1 MMIKEIHNVNI
12 RDLRIEDNY
21 LDETAIVIEFTSRQQ
36 LEIYINDCI
45 IQLNQWIP
53 DEDQSLELDHLNY
66 EDDGPNRLALFE
78 LEDFGIKQ
86 KEDNNE

>member
-1 MMIKEIHNVNI
+1 MNKEIHNENI

-21 LDETAIVIEFTSRQQ
+21 LDETAIVIELSSRQQ
-36 LEIYINDCI
+36 LEIYINDSI

-53 DEDQSLELDHLNY
+53 DEDQSLELDHLVY

-86 KEDNNE
+86 KEENNE

>member
-1 MMIKEIHNVNI
+1 MIKEIQNENI

-21 LDETAIVIEFTSRQQ
+21 SDETAIVIEFASRQQ
-36 LEIYINDCI
+36 LEIYINDSI

-53 DEDQSLELDHLNY
+53 DEDQSLELDHLVY

-78 LEDFGIKQ
+78 LENFGIKLS
-86 KEDNNE
+86 EENNE

>member
-21 LDETAIVIEFTSRQQ
+21 LDETAIVIELSSRQQ
-36 LEIYINDCI
+36 LEIYINDSI

-53 DEDQSLELDHLNY
+53 DEDQSLELDHLVY

-78 LEDFGIKQ
+78 LVDFGIKQ
-86 KEDNNE
+86 KEENNE

>member
-53 DEDQSLELDHLNY
+53 DEDQSLGLDHLVY

>member
-1 MMIKEIHNVNI
+1 MNKEIHNENI

-21 LDETAIVIEFTSRQQ
+21 SDETAIVIELSSRQQ
-36 LEIYINDCI
+36 LEIYINDSI

-53 DEDQSLELDHLNY
+53 DEDQSLELDHLVY

-86 KEDNNE
+86 KEENNE

>member
-1 MMIKEIHNVNI
+1 MIKEIHNKKI
-12 RDLRIEDNY
+12 RDLRIEENY
-21 LDETAIVIEFTSRQQ
+21 LDETAIVIELSSRQQ
-36 LEIYINDCI
+36 LEIYINDSI

-53 DEDQSLELDHLNY
+53 DEDQSLELDHLVY

>member
-1 MMIKEIHNVNI
+1 MIKEIHNINI

-21 LDETAIVIEFTSRQQ
+21 LDETAIVIEFASRQQ
-36 LEIYINDCI
+36 LEIYINDSI
-45 IQLNQWIP
+45 IQVNQWIP
-53 DEDQSLELDHLNY
+53 DEDQSLELDHLVY

-86 KEDNNE
+86 KEENDE